1 MNLKRRRGFA
11 LIWVILIGALIFVG
25 IVSLTLRIVPEN
37 MITIARTHTQRALSV
52 AEEGTSQVLFDLR
65 NFGTSTDP
73 DYINE
78 FDPNSGSTHYLTQEN
93 VKTLINSSSGTIVP
107 AANPPPFITNPTP
120 SDESFETS
128 YKMKIKVNSNDTTN
142 EVLDV
147 DLYTL
152 GTVTDRVNGNVL
164 ARKAIKTS
172 FLVDYKIK
180 DTSTEG
186 HWESVPNSSV
196 FNYAL
201 FSGNSIIF
209 NGNAQTVDGKIHAIG
224 LIDLGQQSKVR
235 VEKVD
240 PEKEVNAETE
250 DNFVV
255 YVNKKGEDVGG
266 KVDGPKLDRNSD
278 PPAPTIP
285 FPGVNIPAYETLANA
300 FKTGTVPFDG
310 SQTASGYPNANSLFF
325 DFKLAIQT
333 YLGAPGT
340 SSTISGIQDFYTNL
354 MAGTGEFSLANVK
367 DPDALKNLQ
376 DNIKAAV
383 FYVDADSPL
392 NGGNGDGEIQS
403 GEEIKINGNYSF
415 QGTIVI
421 NGTLTL
427 NGNATIGDVNNPG
440 GSAILVNGD
449 IDTSKLTGTA
459 ALYGAYYS
467 NGSITGKGTFDC
479 YGSIVTEGS
488 MDLNGNYNVTYV
500 PINNPNLGVTKPPH
514 WVDGNQGVIIYSIT
528 SAASGSSSY
537 LWKEISY
544 EAFQNGN

>member
-11 LIWVILIGALIFVG
+11 LIWVVLIGALIFVG

-37 MITIARTHTQRALSV
+37 MITVARTHNQRALAV
-52 AEEGTSQVLFDLR
+52 AEDGTSQVLFDLR
-65 NFGTSTDP
+65 NFGTSADP
-73 DYINE
+73 NYINE
-78 FDPNSGSTHYLTQEN
+78 FDPNSGSSHYLTTGN
-93 VKTLINSSSGTIVP
+93 VITLINASSGTIVP
-107 AANPPPFITNPTP
+107 AANPSPFITNPTP
-120 SDESFETS
+120 LSDESFETS
-128 YKMKIKVNSNDTTN
+128 YKAKIKVISNDTTN
-142 EVLDV
+142 KILKV

-164 ARKAIKTS
+164 ARKAIKTR
-172 FLVDYKIK
+172 FLVDYIIPQPGWK
-180 DTSTEG
+180 DGT
-186 HWESVPNSSV
+186 NSSV
-196 FNYAL
+196 FDYAL
-201 FSGNSIIF
+201 FSGDSIIF
-209 NGNAQTVDGKIHAIG
+209 NGDAQTVDGNIHAIG
-224 LIDLGQQSKVR
+224 LIDLGQQPKVR
-235 VEKVD
+235 VKKGD
-240 PEKEVNAETE
+240 SEKEANAETE
-250 DNFVV
+250 DSFVV
-255 YVNKKGEDVGG
+255 YEKKGIDVGG
-266 KVDGPKLDRNSD
+266 TVDGDKLDPNTS

-285 FPGVNIPAYETLANA
+285 FPGVDIPAYETLANA

-340 SSTISGIQDFYTNL
+340 SSTVSGIQDFYTNL

-367 DPDALKNLQ
+367 DPVALKNLQ

-392 NGGNGDGEIQS
+392 NGGNGNGEIQS

-427 NGNATIGDVNNPG
+427 NGNATIGDVNNSG
-440 GSAILVNGD
+440 GSAILVNGN

-479 YGSIVTEGS
+479 YGSIVTKGS
-488 MDLNGNYNVTYV
+488 MDLNGSYNVTYV
-500 PINNPNLGVTKPPH
+500 PINNPNLGISTP
-514 WVDGNQGVIIYSIT
+514 GQVIPATGGPFIT
-528 SAASGSSSY
+528 SAASGTSSY
-537 LWKEISY
+537 SWKEISY
-544 EAFQNGN
+544 DGFVNAE